1 MGNVKKKEIGE
12 TGSEWAGENVL
23 RVSFMLSHSQ
33 ITKDYSQCE
42 TFTLNA
48 YLYLN
53 HQRYR

>member
-12 TGSEWAGENVL
+12 TGSEWAGENAL
-23 RVSFMLSHSQ
+23 RVSFMLPHSQ